1 MKKNLLGWLA
11 MATMLVGTGCSTD
24 EVVNDYS
31 PENAI
36 QFGTYT
42 GRDAQGRASVTD
54 VTALQ
59 TSGFGV
65 YAYLNANNSYA
76 TANFMK
82 NIKVSTANWTYGPTK
97 YWPNDTENELSF
109 LAYGPYTNGTSNSNI
124 TLTEDTNADNS
135 ITFTVADA
143 VKNQTDLVVAAPLK
157 DLSQGNGTDGK
168 VKFTFAHMLSRI
180 AFSAKKTNAESA
192 TVTINKIELKGNFHK
207 TGTVD
212 MSADVPAIT
221 GTGTASEVTYTFT
234 KGTDFTNAEAELE
247 SSAVDLTNGSTNY
260 LMVIP
265 SGSSQT
271 YTITVNYTVSYS
283 DGSASVTSEISS
295 NQELEFGA
303 GIAYKFNI
311 NVSLNEIIFEEP
323 TVTSW
328 TDGVSPNI
336 TI

>member
-54 VTALQ
+54 VNALQ

-65 YAYLNANNSYA
+65 YAYLNANDSYT

-82 NIKVSTANWTYGPTK
+82 NIKVSTAGWTYGPTK
-97 YWPNDTENELSF
+97 YWPNDESNKLSF
-109 LAYGPYTNGTSNSNI
+109 LAYGPYSDGTANNI
-124 TLTEDTNADNS
+124 TITEETNADNS
-135 ITFTVADA
+135 ITFTVADN
-143 VKNQTDLVVAAPLK
+143 VMDQTDLVVAAPLRN
-157 DLSQGNGTDGK
+157 LSNGNSTDGK
-168 VKFTFAHMLSRI
+168 VEFTFAHMLSRI
-180 AFSAKKTNAESA
+180 AFSAKKTNADAA
-192 TVTINKIELKGNFHK
+192 TVTINSIILKGNFHT

-212 MSADVPAIT
+212 MSAEIPAIT

-234 KGTDFTNAEAELE
+234 KGTDFTDAEAELE
-247 SSAVDLTNGSTNY
+247 SSAVDLTNNSTNY

-265 SGSSQT
+265 SGSSQS
-271 YTITVNYTVSYS
+271 YTITVDYTVSYDDES
-283 DGSASVTSEISS
+283 VSVTSEISK
-295 NQELEFGA
+295 NLELDFDA
-303 GIAYKFNI
+303 GVAYKFNI
-311 NVSLNEIIFEEP
+311 NVTLNEIIFEEP
-323 TVTSW
+323 NVTLW
-328 TDGVSPNI
+328 TESSSSDI
-336 TI
+336 DI